1 MNNTLQ
7 TASVVATFTAL
18 ILATNY
24 ALIGIPNVKLMDL
37 LVFIAGFRFG
47 CLVGASV
54 GALSWCI
61 YGTLNPY
68 GFSLPILISTSLGET
83 IYGLVGGLL
92 RMPVHN
98 PINKAEWLTFSIKF
112 GVFGFLLTFLYDLET
127 NLVFAY
133 TFGVPVPV
141 ALAMGVPFAV
151 THEVSNALLFA
162 LAGPPIVFA
171 LKKLKGGDKNA

>member
-54 GALSWCI
+54 GVLSWCI

-68 GFSLPILISTSLGET
+68 GFSLPILISTSLGEAV
-83 IYGLVGGLL
+83 YGLVGGLL
-92 RMPVHN
+92 RISIPN
-98 PINKAEWLTFSIKF
+98 PMNKVKWFAFSLKL
-112 GVFGFLLTFLYDLET
+112 GVLGFLLTFLYDLET